1 MEERALEST
10 CGECGSALVV
20 RDGERPLRCAPCFD
34 SYLRDIDN
42 GFLQSYATLGVTTR
56 RTVAETCLRG
66 LVLESPPARKILAMA
81 IWEQFFLASA
91 DLASLAQAIRE
102 RAERPIVQ
110 SFLSFQLDRDAAA
123 AFFAQL
129 ADGGDIELL
138 DALGLPAPEG
148 VGMRCPSLATQDAR
162 TLSVAIESLLR
173 DLRTTAQRSSSAL
186 LLSELSGQMRG
197 GPALTD
203 RPSWL
208 AEGAPSNLRQAAGW
222 RPDQVASLVLDE
234 RRRQLVLRAVP
245 VEEHQLGDVVD
256 AIDCM
261 TRASSNLIYAYLTI
275 CDEDAQTQA
284 VAERM

>member
-1 MEERALEST
+1 MEDRALEST
-10 CGECGSALVV
+10 CGECGSALVL
-20 RDGERPLRCAPCFD
+20 RDDERAVRCASCFD
-34 SYLRDIDN
+34 RYLRGIDN
-42 GFLQSYATLGVTTR
+42 EFLQSYATLGVTAR

-91 DLASLAQAIRE
+91 DLVGLTEALR
-102 RAERPIVQ
+102 RRDERPIVQ
-110 SFLSFQLDRDAAA
+110 SFLSFRLDREAAA
-123 AFFAQL
+123 AFFEQL

-138 DALGLPAPEG
+138 DALGLPAPEAAG
-148 VGMRCPSLATQDAR
+148 ARCPSLHANDAR
-162 TLSVAIESLLR
+162 ALSLAIESLLR

-208 AEGAPSNLRQAAGW
+208 AEGDRSNLRQAAGW

-234 RRRQLVLRAVP
+234 RRRQLVLRAIP
-245 VEEHQLGDVVD
+245 VEEHQLGEVVD

-261 TRASSNLIYAYLTI
+261 TRASSNMIYAYLTI
-275 CDEDAQTQA
+275 ADEDARTTA
-284 VAERM
+284 LAERQ